1 MNGYTIKEINRMDN
15 FVTIIKSAFPAI
27 DITSKL
33 SNDGVKIYAAIG
45 TGKFYITVFEPYSLL
60 NNEEKVQYVRSL
72 LEDIRKDLSN
82 F

>member
-15 FVTIIKSAFPAI
+15 FVTVIKDSFPAI

-33 SNDGVKIYAAIG
+33 SDDGVEIYVAAGIS
-45 TGKFYITVFEPYSLL
+45 KFCVTVFEPYSLM